1 MELLKVSIS
10 LIIAVL
16 MMKFQP
22 KTNNE
27 KLMFI
32 GLIFVVSFL
41 LTKDIRNSILIV
53 VISYLL
59 NNILKE
65 NLGAITK
72 ILGLSKE
79 NFSVDSEDE
88 DEEDEE
94 EDESEE
100 ENFSGSESG
109 SEEETDD
116 GEETDGEETDDED

>member
-27 KLMFI
+27 KLVFV
-32 GLIFVVSFL
+32 GLVFVVSFL
-41 LTKDIRNSILIV
+41 LTKDIRNSLLIV

-59 NNILKE
+59 HNILKE
-65 NLGAITK
+65 NLGSITK
-72 ILGLSKE
+72 MFGLSKE
-79 NFSVDSEDE
+79 NFSVDSD
-88 DEEDEE
+88 DEDEE

-109 SEEETDD
+109 SEEEETDD
-116 GEETDGEETDDED
+116 EGDETDDED

>member
-27 KLMFI
+27 KLVFV
-32 GLIFVVSFL
+32 GLVFVVSFL

-59 NNILKE
+59 HNILKE
-65 NLGAITK
+65 NLGSITK
-72 ILGLSKE
+72 MFGLSKE
-79 NFSVDSEDE
+79 NFSVDSDDE
-88 DEEDEE
+88 DDD

-109 SEEETDD
+109 SEEE
-116 GEETDGEETDDED
+116 ETDEEGEETDDDED

>member
-27 KLMFI
+27 KLVFV
-32 GLIFVVSFL
+32 GLVFVVSFL
-41 LTKDIRNSILIV
+41 LTKDIRNSLLIV

-59 NNILKE
+59 HNILKE
-65 NLGAITK
+65 NLGSITK
-72 ILGLSKE
+72 MFGLSKE
-79 NFSVDSEDE
+79 NFSVDSD
-88 DEEDEE
+88 DE

-109 SEEETDD
+109 SEEE
-116 GEETDGEETDDED
+116 ETDDEGDETDDAD

>member
-27 KLMFI
+27 KLVFV
-32 GLIFVVSFL
+32 GLVFVVSFL
-41 LTKDIRNSILIV
+41 LTKDIRNSLLIV

-59 NNILKE
+59 HNILKE
-65 NLGAITK
+65 NLGSITK
-72 ILGLSKE
+72 MFGLSKE
-79 NFSVDSEDE
+79 NFSVDSD
-88 DEEDEE
+88 DEDEE

-109 SEEETDD
+109 SEEEETDD
-116 GEETDGEETDDED
+116 EGEETDDEED

>member
-1 MELLKVSIS
+1 
-10 LIIAVL
+10 

-65 NLGAITK
+65 NLEDITK